1 MPQSQNADKE
11 VDSVVWQILR
21 RNVNTESSTMSL
33 EMRMMRDIGW
43 SLTSATRPIR
53 LMPLEMLLGTQTL
66 ATHIETEVVAVPVA
80 EIEIKIDTAVD
91 LTVAVPAET
100 EAETRERPE
109 IGNGVVSTIVIVD
122 AKIKPHVYMYE
133 M

>member
-1 MPQSQNADKE
+1 
-11 VDSVVWQILR
+11 
-21 RNVNTESSTMSL
+21 
-33 EMRMMRDIGW
+33 
-43 SLTSATRPIR
+43 
-53 LMPLEMLLGTQTL
+53 
-66 ATHIETEVVAVPVA
+66 VA

>member
-1 MPQSQNADKE
+1 
-11 VDSVVWQILR
+11 
-21 RNVNTESSTMSL
+21 
-33 EMRMMRDIGW
+33 
-43 SLTSATRPIR
+43 
-53 LMPLEMLLGTQTL
+53 MPLEMLLGTQTL